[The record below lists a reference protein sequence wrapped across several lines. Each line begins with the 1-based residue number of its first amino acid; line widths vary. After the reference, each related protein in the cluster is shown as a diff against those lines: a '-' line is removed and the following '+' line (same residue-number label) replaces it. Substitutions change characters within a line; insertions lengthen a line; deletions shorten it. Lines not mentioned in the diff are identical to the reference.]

1 MRISSDPTDP
11 AYTQHFHLCRIW
23 LAGAER
29 SNCVLADE
37 EKRYAVTLARDEFGR
52 PVLDKDGNQVRQEFW
67 GDVRVDAPDWLR
79 LQTSGDEDSGALGAA
94 VWAMCQ
100 TP

>member
-1 MRISSDPTDP
+1 MRISSSPDDPG
-11 AYTQHFHLCRIW
+11 YSQHMHLVTVY

-29 SNCVLADE
+29 NNVETADT
-37 EKRYAVTLARDEFGR
+37 EKRYAVQLARDEFGR

-79 LQTSGDEDSGALGAA
+79 LQTAGDEDAGALGAA